1 MGVPPFRSI
10 EGIGVTRAPLRLQ
23 CTRNENHQEE
33 YLKMSR
39 VRVSL
44 SRRRAIA
51 LAAAPFVASGVA
63 RAADGWPNRPVR
75 YINVFPAGGPTDTLS
90 RIVCAEMSELCGQQ
104 FIVENKAGSGGNVG
118 TDMIA
123 KATPDGYTIGL
134 YTIASQ
140 SIAPT
145 LYAKLPFDVDK
156 DFAPI
161 AMLWAVPNMLMV
173 RLDLPARTVPEL
185 IALARANP
193 GKYSFASSGAG
204 TTPHITG
211 ELFKQ
216 MAGVNLLHVPYKGS
230 APAHQDLL
238 ANQVDM
244 MFDNIPG
251 PLGLMRG
258 GKVRGLAVTSAQRH
272 PAVPDLPTMA
282 EYLPGFEITS
292 WGGLCGP
299 AGLPPAMVEAC
310 AELAKRALQSDKVKT
325 AYEKQGATVFWMSP
339 RDTAAYRAEE
349 AKKLAPV
356 IKASGAKV
364 E

>member
-1 MGVPPFRSI
+1 
-10 EGIGVTRAPLRLQ
+10 
-23 CTRNENHQEE
+23 
-33 YLKMSR
+33 MSR
-39 VRVSL
+39 VRVPL
-44 SRRRAIA
+44 SRRRALV

-63 RAADGWPNRPVR
+63 RATDAWPHKPVR

-90 RIVCAEMSELCGQQ
+90 RIVCAEMSELTGQQ
-104 FIVENKAGSGGNVG
+104 FIVENKSGSGGNVG
-118 TDMIA
+118 TDAIA
-123 KATPDGYTIGL
+123 KAAPDGYTIGL

-145 LYAKLPFDVDK
+145 LYAKLAFDVEK
-156 DFAPI
+156 DFSAI
-161 AMLWAVPNMLMV
+161 AMLWSVPNMLMV
-173 RLDLPARTVPEL
+173 RLDLPVKTVAEL
-185 IALARANP
+185 IALAKANP

-230 APAHQDLL
+230 APAYQDLL

-244 MFDNIPG
+244 MWDNIPG

-258 GKVRGLAVTSAQRH
+258 GKVRGVAVTSKARH
-272 PAVPDLPTMA
+272 PAAPDIPTMA
-282 EYLPGFEITS
+282 DTLPGFEITS

-299 AGLPPAMVEAC
+299 AGLPPAMAEKC
-310 AELAKRALQSDKVKT
+310 AEVARKALDSPRVK
-325 AYEKQGATVFWMSP
+325 AAFEQQGATAFWMSP
-339 RDTAAYRAEE
+339 KDTAAYRAADE
-349 AKKLAPV
+349 KKLAPV